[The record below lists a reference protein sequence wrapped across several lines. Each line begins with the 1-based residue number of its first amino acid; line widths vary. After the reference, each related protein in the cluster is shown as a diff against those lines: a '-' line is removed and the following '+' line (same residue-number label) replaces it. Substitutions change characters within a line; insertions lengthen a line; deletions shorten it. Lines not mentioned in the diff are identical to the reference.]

1 MNINSPSKSG
11 TGLSF
16 VAMFVLCVS
25 VAQGQLGHSGPAQNI
40 ALAAT
45 LPAYD
50 VISVKQN
57 KTGDGSFNMSIS
69 DSADRVTARNVPL
82 KTIVE
87 IAYDLRDDQIFGI
100 SGPVSSLSFDVDAK
114 VLGPDGS
121 TPPKL
126 TDKQLQAMLIPLLAE
141 RFHLKA
147 HLQTKILPVY
157 DLVVLR
163 GGPKIELSQ
172 AELKASSWNT
182 NRSDREISINFKGAT
197 MADLAAGLADA
208 VGRTVIDKTGL
219 KGTSDFTL
227 KWTDDA
233 ADAPAGPVLSVFTA
247 VQEQLGLKL
256 QAGKGPVDT
265 LVVDEVGIPSEN

>member
-1 MNINSPSKSG
+1 MNLHSPSKPG
-11 TGLSF
+11 RPLSF
-16 VAMFVLCVS
+16 VAAIVLCAS
-25 VAQGQLGHSGPAQNI
+25 VAHGQPGHSGPAQSI

-50 VISVKQN
+50 VVSVKQN
-57 KTGDGSFNMSIS
+57 KTSDGSFNMDIS
-69 DSADRVTARNVPL
+69 DSDDRFTATNVPL

-87 IAYDLRDDQIFGI
+87 VAYDLRDDQIFGI
-100 SGPVSSLSFDVDAK
+100 SGPVSSVNFDVEAK
-114 VLGPDGS
+114 VLGPDGG

-126 TDKQLQAMLIPLLAE
+126 SDKQLQAMVIPLLAD

-163 GGPKIELSQ
+163 GGPKIQFSQ
-172 AELKASSWNT
+172 AELKAGSWNS
-182 NRSDREISINFKGAT
+182 NRSDREISFNFKGAT
-197 MADLAAGLADA
+197 MADLVSGLSDG

-256 QAGKGPVDT
+256 QPGKGPVDT
-265 LVVDEVGIPSEN
+265 LVVDQVAMPSEN